1 MTRRAAKSL
10 HGLETAA
17 DPTPPDVATP
27 APVASAHAARR
38 IPVAKP
44 RLPTLAAIAPYIE
57 CIDEAR
63 WYSNFGPLCQE
74 FETRLAER
82 YGVERDGVSTISNAT
97 IGLTLALKAT
107 GAPAGSLCIVPSWTF
122 SASVHAVAEAGLTPL
137 FVDVDREGLLTPQIV
152 RQAIAAAPGE
162 VSAVLPVAYCGQP
175 IDPQPWDDFAAESGI
190 AVVLDIAP
198 GFDAARAG
206 HGLTAVSLHA
216 TKVLGVG
223 EGGFVM
229 SRSPELVAATRLR
242 ANFGFSGSRIA
253 QVVGT
258 NGKLSEYAAA
268 LGLAGLDEWPARQAA
283 FRRAALRYCMNL
295 VDQPVTLPHGWGV
308 SWQSTTCVVRLVDP
322 SRLAPVLDALHRAG
336 VETRA
341 WWGRG
346 MHTHPAFADYPRLA
360 LHMTGQLA
368 ETTLGLPFFIDMT
381 DDEIDLVCQALREG
395 LARCC

>member
-1 MTRRAAKSL
+1 
-10 HGLETAA
+10 
-17 DPTPPDVATP
+17 
-27 APVASAHAARR
+27 
-38 IPVAKP
+38 
-44 RLPTLAAIAPYIE
+44 
-57 CIDEAR
+57 
-63 WYSNFGPLCQE
+63 
-74 FETRLAER
+74 
-82 YGVERDGVSTISNAT
+82 
-97 IGLTLALKAT
+97 
-107 GAPAGSLCIVPSWTF
+107 
-122 SASVHAVAEAGLTPL
+122 
-137 FVDVDREGLLTPQIV
+137 
-152 RQAIAAAPGE
+152 
-162 VSAVLPVAYCGQP
+162 
-175 IDPQPWDDFAAESGI
+175 
-190 AVVLDIAP
+190 
-198 GFDAARAG
+198 
-206 HGLTAVSLHA
+206 
-216 TKVLGVG
+216 VLGVG